1 MLATPAFHAYVY
13 ACACVCMSLQPPRL
27 YTVYVFVCKYVSQYI
42 VHKRFIQTYA
52 NIYVH
57 SQHIHTHSHASSR
70 GCECVVYLG
79 VYVFVHICRGCAA
92 DAIAMPLT
100 QPLGSAHCLVVS
112 SRGVVSENINGCGCG
127 CS

>member
-1 MLATPAFHAYVY
+1 MQTFMYIANTYIRIHRCTRGHV
-13 ACACVCMSLQPPRL
+13 CVC
-27 YTVYVFVCKYVSQYI
+27 VC
-42 VHKRFIQTYA
+42 
-52 NIYVH
+52 
-57 SQHIHTHSHASSR
+57 
-70 GCECVVYLG
+70 VYLG